1 MSVPKNLAG
10 SGVFLVTLCAATL
23 LTGVLAIRTPRP
35 APITNA
41 TVTATSAA
49 EIAHQVQL
57 VMLDRENRRSHT
69 KLTLVRDLR
78 SRSPAPERVWVWT
91 YFFTPNDM
99 RTWASEP
106 MEVREP
112 FRDGDRVSVTV
123 NSVCQWC
130 DNAGTPTS
138 GYYAGVHVS
147 TSEEAAMLRADQLSL
162 DIVRAAPVVVQA
174 ERR

>member
-1 MSVPKNLAG
+1 MSLPKNLAG
-10 SGVFLVTLCAATL
+10 IGIFLVTLCAATL
-23 LTGVLAIRTPRP
+23 LTGVLAVRTPRP
-35 APITNA
+35 ASITN
-41 TVTATSAA
+41 TNVTAILAT

-57 VMLDRENRRSHT
+57 VTLDRENQRSHT
-69 KLTLVRDLR
+69 KLTLMRD

-106 MEVREP
+106 TEVREP

-123 NSVCQWC
+123 NSVCRWC
-130 DNAGTPTS
+130 DDTGAPAS

-147 TSEEAAMLRADQLSL
+147 TKSEEAAVLRADQLSL

-174 ERR
+174 EQR